1 MELAAQARANTTPE
15 LLARQRRA
23 LKPTTGAPAAVAT
36 TNAVVVTEASLRTF
50 YAQHNPA
57 NTAPDRLKIVLQHYD
72 GRHDK
77 LIKDLSKRYGA
88 AASAALCAVGQQLY
102 ADDQEN
108 KVPRAAVATIKDD
121 KENAP
126 PPRRSKQLS
135 HDADKENVPP
145 STKSPVKAP
154 RRRHTITSPYR
165 PRAAPAPLRAPQ
177 RRSVDTCVPPE
188 VEVPKTLKPKA
199 SPPVTTPSVR
209 HVPEVSPPKV
219 WPPSINLADRLAQA
233 VKARFFCDAAA
244 EATVETVS
252 VATSPI
258 TVPGAATFVP
268 PRRRRLGMNVAAAVA
283 VAFVA
288 CLGRAPSAKPATPA
302 KAARPRRI
310 AWPERVAPGACV
322 HLTRRSLACAPP
334 APPPPPKLLLTE
346 PKPKGV
352 LAKRVRSVLRKAAK
366 PTLVALAVAPVGPVW
381 AWRMGRLARAVPA
394 VAQLSQAQAIAAY
407 WFCGAAGF
415 GVCALAGLMA

>member
-1 MELAAQARANTTPE
+1 MEAAAEARASTTPE

-23 LKPTTGAPAAVAT
+23 LKPTTGAPKT
-36 TNAVVVTEASLRTF
+36 VVVTEASLRTF
-50 YAQHNPA
+50 YEQHNPA

-77 LIKDLSKRYGA
+77 LVQDLSKRYGA

-102 ADDQEN
+102 ADDKEN
-108 KVPRAAVATIKDD
+108 VAPPRAAAATITDD

-126 PPRRSKQLS
+126 PPRRPKQLS

-145 STKSPVKAP
+145 PTKSPAKAA

-165 PRAAPAPLRAPQ
+165 PHAAPAPLRAPQ

-188 VEVPKTLKPKA
+188 VEVPKTVKPKA
-199 SPPVTTPSVR
+199 SPPLKTPSVR

-268 PRRRRLGMNVAAAVA
+268 VWKSRRRVDGV
-283 VAFVA
+283 
-288 CLGRAPSAKPATPA
+288 GR
-302 KAARPRRI
+302 
-310 AWPERVAPGACV
+310 
-322 HLTRRSLACAPP
+322 
-334 APPPPPKLLLTE
+334 
-346 PKPKGV
+346 
-352 LAKRVRSVLRKAAK
+352 
-366 PTLVALAVAPVGPVW
+366 
-381 AWRMGRLARAVPA
+381 
-394 VAQLSQAQAIAAY
+394 
-407 WFCGAAGF
+407 
-415 GVCALAGLMA
+415 

>member
-1 MELAAQARANTTPE
+1 MEAAAQARASTTPE

-23 LKPTTGAPAAVAT
+23 LKPTTGAPGAAVAT

-50 YAQHNPA
+50 YEQHNPA
-57 NTAPDRLKIVLQHYD
+57 NTAPDRLKIVLKHYD
-72 GRHDK
+72 GRHDA
-77 LIKDLSKRYGA
+77 LLRDLSKRYGA

-102 ADDQEN
+102 
-108 KVPRAAVATIKDD
+108 TDD

-145 STKSPVKAP
+145 HSKSPAKA

-188 VEVPKTLKPKA
+188 VEVPKTVKPKA
-199 SPPVTTPSVR
+199 SPPLTTPSVR

-233 VKARFFCDAAA
+233 VKARFFCDAHVA
-244 EATVETVS
+244 ATVETVS

-268 PRRRRLGMNVAAAVA
+268 VWNQCSYGETSRRWR
-283 VAFVA
+283 
-288 CLGRAPSAKPATPA
+288 
-302 KAARPRRI
+302 
-310 AWPERVAPGACV
+310 GA
-322 HLTRRSLACAPP
+322 S
-334 APPPPPKLLLTE
+334 K
-346 PKPKGV
+346 
-352 LAKRVRSVLRKAAK
+352 
-366 PTLVALAVAPVGPVW
+366 
-381 AWRMGRLARAVPA
+381 
-394 VAQLSQAQAIAAY
+394 I
-407 WFCGAAGF
+407 
-415 GVCALAGLMA
+415 

>member
-1 MELAAQARANTTPE
+1 MEAAAQARASTTPE

-23 LKPTTGAPAAVAT
+23 LKPTTGAPKT
-36 TNAVVVTEASLRTF
+36 VVVTEASLRTF
-50 YAQHNPA
+50 YEQHNPA

-77 LIKDLSKRYGA
+77 LIKDLSKRYGV

-108 KVPRAAVATIKDD
+108 K
-121 KENAP
+121 ENAP
-126 PPRRSKQLS
+126 PPRRSKQQLS

-145 STKSPVKAP
+145 PSKSPAKAA

-188 VEVPKTLKPKA
+188 VEVPKTVKPKA

-233 VKARFFCDAAA
+233 VKARFFCDAHVA
-244 EATVETVS
+244 ATVETVS

-268 PRRRRLGMNVAAAVA
+268 PRRRRFGVVIAAVA

-288 CLGRAPSAKPATPA
+288 CAAMGPAPPATKPAKTT
-302 KAARPRRI
+302 RPRRI

-322 HLTRRSLACAPP
+322 HLTQRHLACAPP

-346 PKPKGV
+346 PKPTGV

-366 PTLVALAVAPVGPVW
+366 PALVAVVVAPVGPVW
-381 AWRMGRLARAVPA
+381 AWRMGRLARALPA
-394 VAQLSQAQAIAAY
+394 VAQLSQAQAVAAY

-415 GVCALAGLMA
+415 GVCALAGMMI

>member
-1 MELAAQARANTTPE
+1 MEAAAEARASTTPE

-23 LKPTTGAPAAVAT
+23 LKPTTGAPKT
-36 TNAVVVTEASLRTF
+36 VVVTEASLRTF
-50 YAQHNPA
+50 YEQHNPA

-72 GRHDK
+72 GRHDA
-77 LIKDLSKRYGA
+77 LLRDLSKRYGA

-108 KVPRAAVATIKDD
+108 VAPPRAAVATVKDD
-121 KENAP
+121 KDNAP

-145 STKSPVKAP
+145 SGKSPVKAA

-188 VEVPKTLKPKA
+188 VEVPKTVKA
-199 SPPVTTPSVR
+199 SSPPVTTPSVR

-233 VKARFFCDAAA
+233 VKARFFCDAHVA
-244 EATVETVS
+244 ATVETVS

-268 PRRRRLGMNVAAAVA
+268 PRRRRLGVVAAAVA

-288 CLGRAPSAKPATPA
+288 CAALGRAPPATKPA
-302 KAARPRRI
+302 KAARPRRV

-322 HLTRRSLACAPP
+322 HLTRRHLACAPP
-334 APPPPPKLLLTE
+334 KPARPPPPPKLLLTE

-352 LAKRVRSVLRKAAK
+352 LAKRVRTVIRKAAK
-366 PTLVALAVAPVGPVW
+366 PTLVAVAIAPVGPVW

-394 VAQLSQAQAIAAY
+394 VAQLSQAQAAAAY

-415 GVCALAGLMA
+415 GVCALAGMMI

>member
-1 MELAAQARANTTPE
+1 MEAAAEARASTTPE

-23 LKPTTGAPAAVAT
+23 LKPTTGAPKT
-36 TNAVVVTEASLRTF
+36 VVVTEASLRAF
-50 YAQHNPA
+50 YEQHNPA

-77 LIKDLSKRYGA
+77 LVQDLSKRYGA

-102 ADDQEN
+102 NDE
-108 KVPRAAVATIKDD
+108 PRAAVATIKDD

-135 HDADKENVPP
+135 HDADKENLPP
-145 STKSPVKAP
+145 SGKSPVKAA

-233 VKARFFCDAAA
+233 VKARFFCDAHVA
-244 EATVETVS
+244 ATVETVS

-268 PRRRRLGMNVAAAVA
+268 VWNQCSYGVASMAWGRPKFDFHTGLFRRAAAASASSLLPSRSPSLLALPWAGRRPPPSPPRRLGRAGSR
-283 VAFVA
+283 
-288 CLGRAPSAKPATPA
+288 GRSAS
-302 KAARPRRI
+302 RP
-310 AWPERVAPGACV
+310 
-322 HLTRRSLACAPP
+322 
-334 APPPPPKLLLTE
+334 
-346 PKPKGV
+346 
-352 LAKRVRSVLRKAAK
+352 
-366 PTLVALAVAPVGPVW
+366 
-381 AWRMGRLARAVPA
+381 ARA
-394 VAQLSQAQAIAAY
+394 STSR
-407 WFCGAAGF
+407 
-415 GVCALAGLMA
+415 

>member
-1 MELAAQARANTTPE
+1 MEAAAEARASTTPE

-23 LKPTTGAPAAVAT
+23 LKPTTGAPKT
-36 TNAVVVTEASLRTF
+36 VVVTEASLRTF
-50 YAQHNPA
+50 YEQHNPA

-77 LIKDLSKRYGA
+77 LVQDLSKRYGA

-108 KVPRAAVATIKDD
+108 LAPRAAVVTIKDD

-126 PPRRSKQLS
+126 PPRRSKKQLS

-145 STKSPVKAP
+145 PSKSPAKAA

-165 PRAAPAPLRAPQ
+165 PRAAPAPLRAPA

-188 VEVPKTLKPKA
+188 VEVPKTVKA
-199 SPPVTTPSVR
+199 SSPPLTTPSVR

-219 WPPSINLADRLAQA
+219 WPPPINLADRLAQA

-244 EATVETVS
+244 AATVETVS

-268 PRRRRLGMNVAAAVA
+268 VWKSRRRVDGV
-283 VAFVA
+283 
-288 CLGRAPSAKPATPA
+288 GR
-302 KAARPRRI
+302 
-310 AWPERVAPGACV
+310 
-322 HLTRRSLACAPP
+322 
-334 APPPPPKLLLTE
+334 
-346 PKPKGV
+346 
-352 LAKRVRSVLRKAAK
+352 
-366 PTLVALAVAPVGPVW
+366 
-381 AWRMGRLARAVPA
+381 
-394 VAQLSQAQAIAAY
+394 
-407 WFCGAAGF
+407 
-415 GVCALAGLMA
+415 

>member
-1 MELAAQARANTTPE
+1 MEAAAEARASTTPE

-23 LKPTTGAPAAVAT
+23 LKPTTGAPKT
-36 TNAVVVTEASLRTF
+36 VVVTEASLRTF
-50 YAQHNPA
+50 YEQHNPA

-77 LIKDLSKRYGA
+77 LVQDLSKRYGA

-108 KVPRAAVATIKDD
+108 K
-121 KENAP
+121 ENAP
-126 PPRRSKQLS
+126 PPRRSKQQLS

-145 STKSPVKAP
+145 PTKSPAKA

-188 VEVPKTLKPKA
+188 VEVPKTVKPKA
-199 SPPVTTPSVR
+199 SPPLTTPSVR

-268 PRRRRLGMNVAAAVA
+268 PRRRRFGVVAAAVA

-288 CLGRAPSAKPATPA
+288 CAALGPAPSAKPATPA
-302 KAARPRRI
+302 KAARPRFI

-322 HLTRRSLACAPP
+322 HLTQRHLACAPP

-352 LAKRVRSVLRKAAK
+352 LAKRVRTVLRRAAK
-366 PTLVALAVAPVGPVW
+366 PALVAVVVAPVGPVW

-394 VAQLSQAQAIAAY
+394 VAQLSQAQAVAAY

-415 GVCALAGLMA
+415 GVCALAGLMY

>member
-1 MELAAQARANTTPE
+1 MEAAAEARASTTPE

-23 LKPTTGAPAAVAT
+23 LKPTTGAPKT
-36 TNAVVVTEASLRTF
+36 VVVTEASLRTF
-50 YAQHNPA
+50 YEQHNPA

-77 LIKDLSKRYGA
+77 LVQDLSKRYGA

-102 ADDQEN
+102 NDE
-108 KVPRAAVATIKDD
+108 PRAAVATIEDN

-145 STKSPVKAP
+145 ASKSPVKAA

-244 EATVETVS
+244 TATVETVS

-258 TVPGAATFVP
+258 TVPGAATFAP
-268 PRRRRLGMNVAAAVA
+268 PRRRRLGVVAAAVA

-288 CLGRAPSAKPATPA
+288 CAALGRAPPATKPA
-302 KAARPRRI
+302 KAARPRRV

-322 HLTRRSLACAPP
+322 HLTLRHLACAPP

-352 LAKRVRSVLRKAAK
+352 LAKRVRTVLRKAAK
-366 PTLVALAVAPVGPVW
+366 PALVAVVVAPVGPVW

-394 VAQLSQAQAIAAY
+394 VAQLSQAQAAAAY

-415 GVCALAGLMA
+415 GVCALAGMMI

>member
-1 MELAAQARANTTPE
+1 MEAAAEARASTTPE

-23 LKPTTGAPAAVAT
+23 LKPTTGAPKT
-36 TNAVVVTEASLRTF
+36 VVVTEASLRTF
-50 YAQHNPA
+50 YEQHNPA

-77 LIKDLSKRYGA
+77 LVQDLSKRYGA

-102 ADDQEN
+102 SDEQAN
-108 KVPRAAVATIKDD
+108 VAAPRAAVATIEDD

-126 PPRRSKQLS
+126 PPRRSKQQLS

-145 STKSPVKAP
+145 ASKSPVKAA

-188 VEVPKTLKPKA
+188 VEVPKTVKPKP

-244 EATVETVS
+244 AATVETVS

-268 PRRRRLGMNVAAAVA
+268 
-283 VAFVA
+283 
-288 CLGRAPSAKPATPA
+288 
-302 KAARPRRI
+302 
-310 AWPERVAPGACV
+310 
-322 HLTRRSLACAPP
+322 
-334 APPPPPKLLLTE
+334 
-346 PKPKGV
+346 
-352 LAKRVRSVLRKAAK
+352 
-366 PTLVALAVAPVGPVW
+366 VW
-381 AWRMGRLARAVPA
+381 N
-394 VAQLSQAQAIAAY
+394 
-407 WFCGAAGF
+407 
-415 GVCALAGLMA
+415 

>member
-1 MELAAQARANTTPE
+1 MEAAAEARANTTPE

-36 TNAVVVTEASLRTF
+36 TNAVVVTEASLRAF
-50 YAQHNPA
+50 YEQHNPA
-57 NTAPDRLKIVLQHYD
+57 NTAPDRLKIVLKHYD

-77 LIKDLSKRYGA
+77 LVQDLSKRYGA

-102 ADDQEN
+102 ADE
-108 KVPRAAVATIKDD
+108 VATIEDD

-126 PPRRSKQLS
+126 PPRRPKQLS

-145 STKSPVKAP
+145 PSKSPVKAA

-188 VEVPKTLKPKA
+188 VEVPKTVKA
-199 SPPVTTPSVR
+199 SSPPLKTPSVR

-233 VKARFFCDAAA
+233 VKARFFCDAHVA
-244 EATVETVS
+244 ATVETVS

-268 PRRRRLGMNVAAAVA
+268 VWNQCSHGATSRRWRGTTSCRWRG
-283 VAFVA
+283 
-288 CLGRAPSAKPATPA
+288 TPE
-302 KAARPRRI
+302 I
-310 AWPERVAPGACV
+310 
-322 HLTRRSLACAPP
+322 
-334 APPPPPKLLLTE
+334 
-346 PKPKGV
+346 
-352 LAKRVRSVLRKAAK
+352 
-366 PTLVALAVAPVGPVW
+366 
-381 AWRMGRLARAVPA
+381 
-394 VAQLSQAQAIAAY
+394 
-407 WFCGAAGF
+407 
-415 GVCALAGLMA
+415 

>member
-1 MELAAQARANTTPE
+1 MEAAAEARASTTPE

-23 LKPTTGAPAAVAT
+23 LKPTTGAPKT
-36 TNAVVVTEASLRTF
+36 VVVTEASLRTF
-50 YAQHNPA
+50 YEQHNPA
-57 NTAPDRLKIVLQHYD
+57 NTAPDRLKIVLKHYD

-77 LIKDLSKRYGA
+77 LVQDLSKRYGA

-102 ADDQEN
+102 ADE
-108 KVPRAAVATIKDD
+108 VATIEDD

-126 PPRRSKQLS
+126 PPRRPKQLS

-145 STKSPVKAP
+145 PSKSPVKAA

-188 VEVPKTLKPKA
+188 VEVPKTVKPKA
-199 SPPVTTPSVR
+199 SPPVKTPSVR

-233 VKARFFCDAAA
+233 VKARFFCDAGVA
-244 EATVETVS
+244 ATVETVS

-268 PRRRRLGMNVAAAVA
+268 PRRRRLGVIAAAVA

-288 CLGRAPSAKPATPA
+288 CAALAPSAKPATPA
-302 KAARPRRI
+302 KAARPRRV

-322 HLTRRSLACAPP
+322 HLTRRHLACAPP

-352 LAKRVRSVLRKAAK
+352 LAKRVRTVLRRAAK
-366 PTLVALAVAPVGPVW
+366 PALVAVVVAPVGPVW

-394 VAQLSQAQAIAAY
+394 VAQLSQAQAAAAY

-415 GVCALAGLMA
+415 GVCALAGLMY

>member
-1 MELAAQARANTTPE
+1 MEAAAEARASTTPE

-23 LKPTTGAPAAVAT
+23 LKPTTGAPKT
-36 TNAVVVTEASLRTF
+36 VVVTEASLRTF
-50 YAQHNPA
+50 YEQHNPA

-72 GRHDK
+72 GRHDA
-77 LIKDLSKRYGA
+77 LLRDLSKRYGA
-88 AASAALCAVGQQLY
+88 AASAALCAIGQQLY
-102 ADDQEN
+102 A
-108 KVPRAAVATIKDD
+108 DD

-145 STKSPVKAP
+145 PSKSPAKAA

-165 PRAAPAPLRAPQ
+165 PRAAPAPLRAPA

-188 VEVPKTLKPKA
+188 VEVPKTVKA
-199 SPPVTTPSVR
+199 SSPPLTTPSVR

-219 WPPSINLADRLAQA
+219 WPPPINLADRLAQA

-268 PRRRRLGMNVAAAVA
+268 VWKSRRRVDGV
-283 VAFVA
+283 
-288 CLGRAPSAKPATPA
+288 GR
-302 KAARPRRI
+302 
-310 AWPERVAPGACV
+310 
-322 HLTRRSLACAPP
+322 
-334 APPPPPKLLLTE
+334 
-346 PKPKGV
+346 
-352 LAKRVRSVLRKAAK
+352 
-366 PTLVALAVAPVGPVW
+366 
-381 AWRMGRLARAVPA
+381 
-394 VAQLSQAQAIAAY
+394 
-407 WFCGAAGF
+407 
-415 GVCALAGLMA
+415 

>member
-1 MELAAQARANTTPE
+1 MEAAAQARANTTPE

-23 LKPTTGAPAAVAT
+23 LKPTTGAPDAVAT

-50 YAQHNPA
+50 YEQHNPA
-57 NTAPDRLKIVLQHYD
+57 NTAPDRLKIVLKHYD
-72 GRHDK
+72 GRHDA
-77 LIKDLSKRYGA
+77 LLRDLSKRYGA

-102 ADDQEN
+102 
-108 KVPRAAVATIKDD
+108 TDD

-126 PPRRSKQLS
+126 PPRRSKQQLS

-145 STKSPVKAP
+145 PSKSPAKAA

-188 VEVPKTLKPKA
+188 VEVPKTVKPKA
-199 SPPVTTPSVR
+199 SPPLTTPSVR

-244 EATVETVS
+244 AATVETVS

-268 PRRRRLGMNVAAAVA
+268 VWNQDVASMAAE
-283 VAFVA
+283 
-288 CLGRAPSAKPATPA
+288 
-302 KAARPRRI
+302 I
-310 AWPERVAPGACV
+310 
-322 HLTRRSLACAPP
+322 
-334 APPPPPKLLLTE
+334 
-346 PKPKGV
+346 
-352 LAKRVRSVLRKAAK
+352 
-366 PTLVALAVAPVGPVW
+366 
-381 AWRMGRLARAVPA
+381 
-394 VAQLSQAQAIAAY
+394 
-407 WFCGAAGF
+407 
-415 GVCALAGLMA
+415 

>member
-1 MELAAQARANTTPE
+1 MEAAAQARANTTPE

-77 LIKDLSKRYGA
+77 LIQDLSKRYGA

-102 ADDQEN
+102 
-108 KVPRAAVATIKDD
+108 TDD

-135 HDADKENVPP
+135 HDVDKENVPP
-145 STKSPVKAP
+145 AGKSPAKAA

-188 VEVPKTLKPKA
+188 VEVPKTVKPKA
-199 SPPVTTPSVR
+199 SPPLTTPSVR

-244 EATVETVS
+244 TATVETVS

-258 TVPGAATFVP
+258 TVPGAATFFPVWNQDVASMAWGVQNFDFHTGLFRRAAAGSASSRPPLRSPSLLAPPWAGRRPPPSP
-268 PRRRRLGMNVAAAVA
+268 PRR
-283 VAFVA
+283 
-288 CLGRAPSAKPATPA
+288 LGRAASRGRSAS
-302 KAARPRRI
+302 RP
-310 AWPERVAPGACV
+310 
-322 HLTRRSLACAPP
+322 
-334 APPPPPKLLLTE
+334 
-346 PKPKGV
+346 
-352 LAKRVRSVLRKAAK
+352 
-366 PTLVALAVAPVGPVW
+366 
-381 AWRMGRLARAVPA
+381 ARA
-394 VAQLSQAQAIAAY
+394 STSR
-407 WFCGAAGF
+407 
-415 GVCALAGLMA
+415 

>member
-1 MELAAQARANTTPE
+1 MEAAAQARASTTPE

-23 LKPTTGAPAAVAT
+23 LKPTTGAT
-36 TNAVVVTEASLRTF
+36 KAVVVTEASLRTF
-50 YAQHNPA
+50 YEQHNPA
-57 NTAPDRLKIVLQHYD
+57 NTAPDRLKIVLKHYD

-77 LIKDLSKRYGA
+77 LINDLSKRYGA

-108 KVPRAAVATIKDD
+108 K
-121 KENAP
+121 ENAP

-145 STKSPVKAP
+145 SGKSPAKAA

-188 VEVPKTLKPKA
+188 VEVPKTAKPKA

-233 VKARFFCDAAA
+233 VKARFFCDAHVA
-244 EATVETVS
+244 ATVETVS

-268 PRRRRLGMNVAAAVA
+268 PRRRRLGVVVAGAVA

-288 CLGRAPSAKPATPA
+288 CAALGPAPSAKPATPA
-302 KAARPRRI
+302 KAARPRFI

-322 HLTRRSLACAPP
+322 HLTQRHLACAPP

-366 PTLVALAVAPVGPVW
+366 PALVAVVVAPVGPVW

-394 VAQLSQAQAIAAY
+394 VAQLSQAQAAAAY

>member
-1 MELAAQARANTTPE
+1 MEAAAQARASTTPE

-23 LKPTTGAPAAVAT
+23 LKPTTGAPKT
-36 TNAVVVTEASLRTF
+36 VVVTEASLRTF
-50 YAQHNPA
+50 YEQHNPA

-77 LIKDLSKRYGA
+77 LVQDLSKRYGA

-102 ADDQEN
+102 ADDKEN
-108 KVPRAAVATIKDD
+108 VAPPRAAAATITDD

-145 STKSPVKAP
+145 SGKSPAKAP

-188 VEVPKTLKPKA
+188 VEVPKTVKPKA
-199 SPPVTTPSVR
+199 SPPLKTPSVR

-244 EATVETVS
+244 TATVETVS

-268 PRRRRLGMNVAAAVA
+268 
-283 VAFVA
+283 
-288 CLGRAPSAKPATPA
+288 
-302 KAARPRRI
+302 
-310 AWPERVAPGACV
+310 
-322 HLTRRSLACAPP
+322 
-334 APPPPPKLLLTE
+334 
-346 PKPKGV
+346 
-352 LAKRVRSVLRKAAK
+352 
-366 PTLVALAVAPVGPVW
+366 VW
-381 AWRMGRLARAVPA
+381 N
-394 VAQLSQAQAIAAY
+394 
-407 WFCGAAGF
+407 
-415 GVCALAGLMA
+415 

>member
-1 MELAAQARANTTPE
+1 MEAAAEARANTTPE

-23 LKPTTGAPAAVAT
+23 LKPTTGAP
-36 TNAVVVTEASLRTF
+36 NAVVVTEASLRTF
-50 YAQHNPA
+50 YEQHNPA
-57 NTAPDRLKIVLQHYD
+57 NTAPDRLRIVLQHYD

-77 LIKDLSKRYGA
+77 LVRDLSKRYGA

-108 KVPRAAVATIKDD
+108 
-121 KENAP
+121 AP
-126 PPRRSKQLS
+126 PPRRKQLS

-145 STKSPVKAP
+145 ATKSPAKAA

-188 VEVPKTLKPKA
+188 VEVPKTVKA
-199 SPPVTTPSVR
+199 SSPPLTTPSVR

-233 VKARFFCDAAA
+233 VKARFFCDAHVA
-244 EATVETVS
+244 ATVETVS

-268 PRRRRLGMNVAAAVA
+268 VWNQDVASMAWAAE
-283 VAFVA
+283 
-288 CLGRAPSAKPATPA
+288 
-302 KAARPRRI
+302 I
-310 AWPERVAPGACV
+310 
-322 HLTRRSLACAPP
+322 
-334 APPPPPKLLLTE
+334 
-346 PKPKGV
+346 
-352 LAKRVRSVLRKAAK
+352 
-366 PTLVALAVAPVGPVW
+366 
-381 AWRMGRLARAVPA
+381 
-394 VAQLSQAQAIAAY
+394 
-407 WFCGAAGF
+407 
-415 GVCALAGLMA
+415 

>member
-23 LKPTTGAPAAVAT
+23 LKPTTGAPETVAT

-50 YAQHNPA
+50 YEQHNPA
-57 NTAPDRLKIVLQHYD
+57 NTAPDRLKIVLKHYD
-72 GRHDK
+72 GRHDA
-77 LIKDLSKRYGA
+77 LLRDLSKRYGA

-102 ADDQEN
+102 
-108 KVPRAAVATIKDD
+108 TDD

-126 PPRRSKQLS
+126 PPRRSKQLA
-135 HDADKENVPP
+135 HDVDKENVPP
-145 STKSPVKAP
+145 AGKSPVKAA

-188 VEVPKTLKPKA
+188 VEVPKTVKPKA
-199 SPPVTTPSVR
+199 SSPPLTTPTVR

-244 EATVETVS
+244 AATVETVS

-268 PRRRRLGMNVAAAVA
+268 PRRRRLGVVAAAVA

-288 CLGRAPSAKPATPA
+288 CAALGRAPPATKPA

-322 HLTRRSLACAPP
+322 HLTLRRVACAPP
-334 APPPPPKLLLTE
+334 KPARPPPPPKLLLTE

-366 PTLVALAVAPVGPVW
+366 PALVAVVVAPVGPVW
-381 AWRMGRLARAVPA
+381 AWRMGRLARALPA
-394 VAQLSQAQAIAAY
+394 VAQLSQAQAVAAY

-415 GVCALAGLMA
+415 GVCALAGMMI

>member
-1 MELAAQARANTTPE
+1 MEAAAQARANTTPE

-50 YAQHNPA
+50 YEQHNPA
-57 NTAPDRLKIVLQHYD
+57 NTAPDRLRIVLQHYD

-77 LIKDLSKRYGA
+77 LVRDLSKRYGA

-102 ADDQEN
+102 SD
-108 KVPRAAVATIKDD
+108 
-121 KENAP
+121 
-126 PPRRSKQLS
+126 
-135 HDADKENVPP
+135 DKENVPP
-145 STKSPVKAP
+145 PSKSPAKAA

-177 RRSVDTCVPPE
+177 RRSVETCVPPE
-188 VEVPKTLKPKA
+188 VEVPKTVKA
-199 SPPVTTPSVR
+199 SSPPLKTPSVR

-244 EATVETVS
+244 AATVETVS

-268 PRRRRLGMNVAAAVA
+268 VWNQCSHGATSRRWRGGVQNLISLQVRPAAPPPPRRRRCCRRGRLRRLRRPGPGAARHQARQGGSAAPHRVAGARRAWRLCPSYAEARRLCATCSAAVA
-283 VAFVA
+283 
-288 CLGRAPSAKPATPA
+288 
-302 KAARPRRI
+302 
-310 AWPERVAPGACV
+310 E
-322 HLTRRSLACAPP
+322 
-334 APPPPPKLLLTE
+334 
-346 PKPKGV
+346 
-352 LAKRVRSVLRKAAK
+352 
-366 PTLVALAVAPVGPVW
+366 ALAH
-381 AWRMGRLARAVPA
+381 
-394 VAQLSQAQAIAAY
+394 
-407 WFCGAAGF
+407 
-415 GVCALAGLMA
+415 